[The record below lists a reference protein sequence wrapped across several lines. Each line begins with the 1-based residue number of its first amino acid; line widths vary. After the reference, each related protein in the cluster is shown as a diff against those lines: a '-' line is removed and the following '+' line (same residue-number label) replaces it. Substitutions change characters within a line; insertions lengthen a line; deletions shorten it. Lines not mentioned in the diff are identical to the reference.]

1 MCHFFV
7 LATFWR
13 HLWSITEQTHG
24 SMESNVFVN
33 YKMWPLAQKCTL
45 TVSIGIAKNCS
56 LAFCHRFVICL
67 WLMGCHSKR
76 LGHPVQTAAT
86 ICLKNSSSVLMVE
99 VICLEKI
106 FISLSSS
113 SYPFQKYGGHPFE
126 QLRLSAKKIVIH
138 LKILMNLE
146 ARFKLTDDFI
156 VILTWTIGI
165 LLAVL
170 SWVVN
175 RGLSLNQL
183 FWGRLWA
190 GQSISEWVWDA
201 CMSHQSD

>member
-13 HLWSITEQTHG
+13 HLWSITVQTHG

-106 FISLSSS
+106 FMHSKGWAYL
-113 SYPFQKYGGHPFE
+113 F
-126 QLRLSAKKIVIH
+126 KKAAIQTAECY
-138 LKILMNLE
+138 L
-146 ARFKLTDDFI
+146 FKWNCSGSNHNKQT
-156 VILTWTIGI
+156 
-165 LLAVL
+165 
-170 SWVVN
+170 N
-175 RGLSLNQL
+175 KKQNK
-183 FWGRLWA
+183 
-190 GQSISEWVWDA
+190 
-201 CMSHQSD
+201 